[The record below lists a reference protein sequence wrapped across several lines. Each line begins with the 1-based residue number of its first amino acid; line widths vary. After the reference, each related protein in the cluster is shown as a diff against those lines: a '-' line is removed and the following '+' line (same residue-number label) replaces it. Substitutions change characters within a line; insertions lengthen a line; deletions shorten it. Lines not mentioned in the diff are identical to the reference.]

1 MSGRGQTLI
10 TLSNHALE
18 VYISLSIIY
27 YLTAV
32 LLEYSFKW
40 IEKRVKKE
48 NTRFTSI
55 FDIEL

>member
-1 MSGRGQTLI
+1 
-10 TLSNHALE
+10 
-18 VYISLSIIY
+18 
-27 YLTAV
+27 
-32 LLEYSFKW
+32 YSFKW

>member
-1 MSGRGQTLI
+1 
-10 TLSNHALE
+10 
-18 VYISLSIIY
+18 
-27 YLTAV
+27 
-32 LLEYSFKW
+32 SFKW

>member
-1 MSGRGQTLI
+1 
-10 TLSNHALE
+10 SNHALE